1 MLKSDKKAR
10 DDRFHILLT
19 FLSLFVTVSTCCVI
33 CLQRV
38 VNFQHFSTSWC
49 HLFYHIVQH
58 VSNCVQ
64 HVCHVFFIVFLI
76 FHFVF
81 ANVCHVFHVFLFIF
95 VVCHLC
101 VCVCVFVFDYVVALH
116 PVSFALHV
124 LCCAFLL
131 LCLCYVCVVLGH
143 VSFLLRMLR
152 PKQYEPSSL
161 HLTHCKRCARTPH
174 P

>member
-10 DDRFHILLT
+10 DDRLHILLT

-81 ANVCHVFHVFLFIF
+81 ANVCHGFHVFLFFLLF
-95 VVCHLC
+95 VTCVCMCVCVRVC
-101 VCVCVFVFDYVVALH
+101 VCVCLCLIMLLRCIRFHLLCMYSVVPSCCSAS
-116 PVSFALHV
+116 VMCV
-124 LCCAFLL
+124 LC
-131 LCLCYVCVVLGH
+131 LG
-143 VSFLLRMLR
+143 M
-152 PKQYEPSSL
+152 
-161 HLTHCKRCARTPH
+161 
-174 P
+174 